1 MSTGCRFNEAY
12 TAASKKWV
20 NDFFNTSNK
29 FKPGKEFEYN
39 SLNTYILSAIVK
51 KVSGKSV
58 SEFLKE
64 RLFDPLGI
72 KDFYYSLSP
81 EKIEEGGWGL
91 YITPEDMC
99 KLGILF
105 VNNGVYNGKRI
116 INEDWINEMSHAQI
130 KTKHNYGYD
139 YGYQMW
145 ANDKHNICCYNGMF
159 DQDIIIFR
167 NTGID
172 AIWCCSNCDA
182 FHSSN
187 IFRISEIYFAEEI
200 KQNHRYIPAPN
211 FNDIEN
217 DESLFPLYQKRL
229 KGVTYYP
236 VNKNALSTSLLP
248 LMLQTTMNTYAEGL
262 NSIRFE
268 EKDNE
273 YSCTFKE
280 GKDKEFTVKYNFDKG
295 VRQVINLYGNVYEV
309 SVDAKLRRTD
319 DDTPYLLLRVYF
331 LEFATR
337 RYIKILL
344 TRKKS
349 DCFLKLSEYP
359 STEVVWK
366 LLEVQDQQT
375 KKLVKNATA
384 LISEDI
390 IIMRINN
397 LLSPKL
403 LFTSKKPEE
412 KQK

>member
-1 MSTGCRFNEAY
+1 MLSSTVFLY
-12 TAASKKWV
+12 AALIHIRH
-20 NDFFNTSNK
+20 TS
-29 FKPGKEFEYN
+29 
-39 SLNTYILSAIVK
+39 
-51 KVSGKSV
+51 
-58 SEFLKE
+58 
-64 RLFDPLGI
+64 
-72 KDFYYSLSP
+72 
-81 EKIEEGGWGL
+81 
-91 YITPEDMC
+91 
-99 KLGILF
+99 
-105 VNNGVYNGKRI
+105 
-116 INEDWINEMSHAQI
+116 
-130 KTKHNYGYD
+130 
-139 YGYQMW
+139 
-145 ANDKHNICCYNGMF
+145 HNIQYN
-159 DQDIIIFR
+159 QLRKSWILP
-167 NTGID
+167 TSLH
-172 AIWCCSNCDA
+172 AICNGLVLS
-182 FHSSN
+182 SSN
-187 IFRISEIYFAEEI
+187 IFRISESYFAEEI

-211 FNDIEN
+211 FNDIYN

-262 NSIRFE
+262 NSIKFE

-349 DCFLKLSEYP
+349 ECFLKLSEYP

-390 IIMRINN
+390 IMMRINN